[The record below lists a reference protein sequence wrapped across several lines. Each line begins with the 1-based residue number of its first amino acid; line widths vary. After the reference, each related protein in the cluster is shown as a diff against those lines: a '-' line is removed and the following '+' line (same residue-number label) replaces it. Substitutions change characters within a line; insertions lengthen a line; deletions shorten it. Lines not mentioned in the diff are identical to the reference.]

1 MHIFS
6 TIADTLAQRLSK
18 TPVRGRTPDIEDAR
32 RAMLAL
38 LPDGGGDLETERLR
52 IRLLTATDVA
62 GLWFLRV
69 RLHQQLTRTLGEDL
83 AMRRVR
89 GLQHWFEPI
98 VPAAWHRPATNRL
111 SLASRRLLAAPA
123 PAPPA
128 FPECA
133 AGLSSR
139 GPCP

>member
-98 VPAAWHRPATNRL
+98 VPAAWHRPTRKQPGHAR
-111 SLASRRLLAAPA
+111 
-123 PAPPA
+123 
-128 FPECA
+128 
-133 AGLSSR
+133 
-139 GPCP
+139 